1 MAADPPNNDPD
12 ADAKLLHSKETEDEG
27 DNTPDSRAEAFAGLA
42 IGSGT
47 VDDGDD
53 DSAEPLGALSALG
66 FAAGQTVD
74 DGDAQEHLRK
84 EDFGIL
90 IGSERKSASALEPTA
105 DDPNKLGTPSPLKFD
120 NATQDDGGGALALGS
135 VTVDDGDPGDSVMES
150 LTSSAPLQL
159 DNATVDDGDDTP
171 SSLLGGMGGLNLSNH
186 TVDDGDGGTQDAGPR
201 IFNVSSVTVDEGEDT
216 ADSTMPAI
224 PAGFNLNATVDEG
237 DQDTKA
243 RTGTNLQ
250 DKTRTANG
258 WSTGSGSGS
267 RSGLMSSDIT
277 SISGRL
283 GDAGTSFAG
292 YTLLERIAEGGMG
305 VVFKAR
311 QDALNRIVAVK
322 IMKGGALASE
332 YRRKRFVQEAEAAA
346 ALKHSHIVPIHE
358 IAEAA
363 GHPYY
368 VMDYIQ
374 GTPIHDTCQKADLQ
388 SDDIAQIMA
397 QVSDAVHHFHTR
409 GIIHRDLKPDNI
421 LVEAETME
429 PKIIDF
435 GIAKNLLQSE
445 DKNMTRE
452 GAVLGTPHY
461 MSPEQASGS
470 HNEVDTRSDVYALGA
485 IFYELL
491 TGRLPFAEVDPK
503 VLLFTILDKDPP
515 RPTDIQPDLPWELS
529 AITMK
534 AMEKDRERRY
544 QTALELKDDLAR
556 YLNSEPIEAKA
567 AGFLYRAGKFV
578 KRRKGLVAS
587 CIGVFLV
594 LVGLIGFIVQQQIS
608 SLKKDQ
614 QAQAALLKEQ
624 KNVVA
629 EAKRAAKAA
638 EDAKAAQANELLQAK
653 KAQDALE
660 KAKIA
665 QAAQLAEAKK
675 AKASAELAT
684 KNAQEAEKK
693 AKEAVAAQA
702 EAVKAQEAQVA
713 AAKEAKKQAELAKEQ
728 AELAKKNAK
737 LAEEAVRK
745 ARDAEKI
752 AAENALKAR
761 LAEARRYYNMERK
774 NPLDAADNLREAINL
789 ARNDDAQLRLDCE
802 KAFVDQVVI
811 LANSNVNDRNT
822 GLAEYWLR
830 QAKKMKKA
838 QAAGHKQTE
847 IEFIERTI
855 DELRRGLE
863 NIKNA
868 RLALEAGKLAQA
880 RGELNTAIRKG
891 AKEKD
896 YGSLKEEIE
905 KACLI
910 VGDRL
915 VREGRE
921 LLKQGKG
928 GPAFA
933 KAEEAEQLLPDYE
946 SAKILHQNAATR
958 LALEA
963 RIQANNYGQQVT
975 RQDQA
980 VKELALAAK
989 QLESFPEV
997 QKVLIKEKAHRRLL
1011 ITDSSL
1017 SSFAYVPAVSFTGTK
1032 AFYMSRY
1039 EVTNREYLQF
1049 VGDGGYDEDSYW
1061 DAEFKEEARKSAAS
1075 FWNKRAGNQQIARQP
1090 ATHLSWYEARAYA
1103 RWKTAK
1109 AKESGSKAVYR
1120 LPTIKEWEA
1129 AAGWDLKEQK
1139 PRAYPWGDEFDSDVV
1154 QLDSKS
1160 PSDVGKMKRD
1170 VSAFGIHDLGGGVSE
1185 WVVRVSKDK
1194 QTQGIKGADFAA
1206 SEAHAREFG
1215 RVANLAAPNPNPP
1228 KIVSMRFGFRLLREV
1243 PSEAE

>member
-1 MAADPPNNDPD
+1 
-12 ADAKLLHSKETEDEG
+12 
-27 DNTPDSRAEAFAGLA
+27 
-42 IGSGT
+42 
-47 VDDGDD
+47 
-53 DSAEPLGALSALG
+53 
-66 FAAGQTVD
+66 
-74 DGDAQEHLRK
+74 
-84 EDFGIL
+84 
-90 IGSERKSASALEPTA
+90 
-105 DDPNKLGTPSPLKFD
+105 
-120 NATQDDGGGALALGS
+120 
-135 VTVDDGDPGDSVMES
+135 DDGDPDSVMAS
-150 LTSSAPLQL
+150 LTASAPLHL
-159 DNATVDDGDDTP
+159 GNATVDEADDTPDTP
-171 SSLLGGMGGLNLSNH
+171 SSLLGGMGSLNLSNQ
-186 TVDDGDGGTQDAGPR
+186 TVDDGDEGTQDAGR
-201 IFNVSSVTVDEGEDT
+201 EVLNFTSATIDEGGET
-216 ADSTMPAI
+216 ADAMPGI

-237 DQDTKA
+237 DTDTKV
-243 RTGTNLQ
+243 RGKTNLQ

-388 SDDIAQIMA
+388 FDDIASIMGQIA
-397 QVSDAVHHFHTR
+397 DAVHHFHTR

-515 RPTDIQPDLPWELS
+515 TPTDIQSELPWELS

-544 QTALELKDDLAR
+544 QTALELKDDIAR
-556 YLNSEPIEAKA
+556 YLKSEPIEAKS
-567 AGFLYRAGKFV
+567 AGFLYKAGKFV

-587 CIGVFLV
+587 CIGVFIV
-594 LVGLIGFIVQQQIS
+594 VVGLVGFIIQQQLS
-608 SLKKDQ
+608 SYENDRIAQLKI
-614 QAQAALLKEQ
+614 LKGQE
-624 KNVVA
+624 NTIA
-629 EAKRAAKAA
+629 EAKRATKAA
-638 EDAKAAQANELLQAK
+638 EAAKKSAEKAKEAQAGLLVEAEKAK
-653 KAQDALE
+653 KALE
-660 KAKIA
+660 KAKEA
-665 QAAQLAEAKK
+665 QAAQLVEAKN

-684 KNAQEAEKK
+684 LNAQKAEKK
-693 AKEAVAAQA
+693 AKEAASAQA
-702 EAVKAQEAQVA
+702 EAVKAQEAQVI
-713 AAKEAKKQAELAKEQ
+713 AAKEAKKQAELAKKQ

-761 LAEARRYYNMERK
+761 LASARGFYKMERS
-774 NPLDAADNLREAINL
+774 NPLDAADNLRDAINL
-789 ARNDDAQLRLDCE
+789 VRNDDEQLRLDCE
-802 KAFVDQVVI
+802 KAFVDQVVL

-838 QAAGHKQTE
+838 EAAGHKQDE

-855 DELRRGLE
+855 DELRGGLD

-868 RLALEAGKLAQA
+868 RVALEGGKLAQA
-880 RGELNTAIRKG
+880 RGELNVAIKKG
-891 AKEKD
+891 AKAKD
-896 YGSLKEEIE
+896 YGSLNEEID

-910 VGDRL
+910 VGERL
-915 VREGRE
+915 VREGRD
-921 LLKQGKG
+921 LLKEGKG

-963 RIQANNYGQQVT
+963 RIQANDYGQQLT

-980 VKELALAAK
+980 VKELSEAAK
-989 QLESFPEV
+989 QLEKFPET
-997 QKVLIKEKAHRRLL
+997 QKLLLIEKEHRRLL
-1011 ITDSSL
+1011 ITDSTL
-1017 SSFAYVPAVSFTGTK
+1017 TKFAYIPAVKFTDTK
-1032 AFYMSRY
+1032 AFYMSRF
-1039 EVTNREYLQF
+1039 EVTNLDYLQF
-1049 VGDGGYDEDSYW
+1049 VGDGAYDENQFW
-1061 DAEFKEEARKSAAS
+1061 DAEFKEDDRKAAAA
-1075 FWNKRAGNQQIARQP
+1075 FWTKRAGNQQIARQP

-1109 AKESGSKAVYR
+1109 AKENGQKSVYR

-1129 AAGWDLKEQK
+1129 AAGWDLKSQK
-1139 PRAYPWGDEFDSDVV
+1139 PRAYPWGDEFQSDAML
-1154 QLDSKS
+1154 LDAKS
-1160 PSDVGKMKRD
+1160 PADVGKARVD
-1170 VSAFGIHDLGGGVSE
+1170 VSPFGVYDLGGSVSE
-1185 WVVRVSKDK
+1185 WVVRLSKGK
-1194 QTQGIKGADFAA
+1194 ETQGIKGADYSA

-1228 KIVSMRFGFRLLREV
+1228 KIVSMRFGFRLLREIS
-1243 PSEAE
+1243 SEDQ

>member
-1 MAADPPNNDPD
+1 MAADDPNKDPETE
-12 ADAKLLHSKETEDEG
+12 AKLLHSQETEDEG
-27 DNTPDSRAEAFAGLA
+27 DSGGVNRAEEFAGLA
-42 IGSGT
+42 VGSGT

-53 DSAEPLGALSALG
+53 DSAPPIGALSALG
-66 FAAGQTVD
+66 LAAGQTVD
-74 DGDAQEHLRK
+74 DGDAQEHLRQQ
-84 EDFGIL
+84 DQSIL
-90 IGSERKSASALEPTA
+90 IGSSRASSGSVDATA
-105 DDPNKLGTPSPLKFD
+105 DDPNKLGTPSSLKLD
-120 NATQDDGGGALALGS
+120 NQTHDDGDSGSSVLTLGS
-135 VTVDDGDPGDSVMES
+135 ATVDDADPDSVMES
-150 LTSSAPLQL
+150 LTASAPLHL
-159 DNATVDDGDDTP
+159 DNATVDEADDTPDTP
-171 SSLLGGMGGLNLSNH
+171 SSLLGGMGSLNLSNQ
-186 TVDDGDGGTQDAGPR
+186 TVDDGDEGTRTAAPD
-201 IFNVSSVTVDEGEDT
+201 ILNFSSATVDEGGETDD
-216 ADSTMPAI
+216 AMPGI

-237 DQDTKA
+237 DTDTKS

-250 DKTRTANG
+250 DKTRTANN
-258 WSTGSGSGS
+258 WSTGSGSG
-267 RSGLMSSDIT
+267 LPSSDIT

-368 VMDYIQ
+368 VMDYVQ
-374 GTPIHDTCQKADLQ
+374 GTPIHDTCQKANLQ
-388 SDDIAQIMA
+388 ADDIASIMGQIA
-397 QVSDAVHHFHTR
+397 DAVHHFHTR

-515 RPTDIQPDLPWELS
+515 RPTDIQSELPWELS

-544 QTALELKDDLAR
+544 QTALELKDDIAR
-556 YLNSEPIEAKA
+556 YLNSEPIEAKT
-567 AGFLYRAGKFV
+567 AGFLYKAGKFV

-587 CIGVFLV
+587 CIGVFIV
-594 LVGLIGFIVQQQIS
+594 VVGLVGLIIQQQIS
-608 SLKKDQ
+608 SLKKDRE
-614 QAQAALLKEQ
+614 AQVALVKEQ
-624 KNVVA
+624 ENVIA
-629 EAKRAAKAA
+629 
-638 EDAKAAQANELLQAK
+638 QAK
-653 KAQDALE
+653 KAT
-660 KAKIA
+660 KAAEAAKEAQAGQLIAAKKAETA
-665 QAAQLAEAKK
+665 QAAQLIEAKK
-675 AKASAELAT
+675 AKANAELAT
-684 KNAQEAEKK
+684 KNAKEAEKK
-693 AKEAVAAQA
+693 AKEAASAQA
-702 EAVKAQEAQVA
+702 EAVKAQEAQVI

-752 AAENALKAR
+752 AAENALKER
-761 LAEARRYYNMERK
+761 LAAARRFYNMERK
-774 NPLDAADNLREAINL
+774 NPLDAADNLRDAINL
-789 ARNDDAQLRLDCE
+789 VREDDKQLRLDCE
-802 KAFVDQVVI
+802 KAFVDQVV
-811 LANSNVNDRNT
+811 LLSNSNVNDRNT

-838 QAAGHKQTE
+838 QAAGHKQDE
-847 IEFIERTI
+847 IQFIERTI
-855 DELRRGLE
+855 SELRRGLE

-868 RLALEAGKLAQA
+868 RAALEAGKLAQA
-880 RGELNTAIRKG
+880 RGELNVAIRKG
-891 AKEKD
+891 AKAKD
-896 YGSLKEEIE
+896 YGSLKDEID

-910 VGDRL
+910 VGERL
-915 VREGRE
+915 VREGRD

-933 KAEEAEQLLPDYE
+933 KAEEAEQLMPDYE

-958 LALEA
+958 LSLEA
-963 RIQANNYGQQVT
+963 RIQANEYGLELT

-980 VKELALAAK
+980 VKELSVAAK
-989 QLESFPEV
+989 QLEKFPET
-997 QKVLIKEKAHRRLL
+997 QKTLLLEKEHRRLL
-1011 ITDSSL
+1011 ITDSTL
-1017 SSFAYVPAVSFTGTK
+1017 AKFAYIPAVKFTDTK
-1032 AFYMSRY
+1032 AFYMGRF
-1039 EVTNREYLQF
+1039 EVTNQEYLQF
-1049 VGDGGYDEDSYW
+1049 VGDGAYDESQFW
-1061 DAEFKEEARKSAAS
+1061 DAEFKEEDRKAAAV
-1075 FWNKRAGNQQIARQP
+1075 FWTKRSGNQQIVRQP

-1109 AKESGSKAVYR
+1109 AKESGQETIYR
-1120 LPTIKEWEA
+1120 LPSIKEWEA
-1129 AAGWDLKEQK
+1129 AAGWDLKVQK
-1139 PRAYPWGDEFDSDVV
+1139 PRAYPWGDEFQGGALS
-1154 QLDSKS
+1154 LDAKS
-1160 PSDVGKMKRD
+1160 PGDVGKSKQD
-1170 VSAFGIHDLGGGVSE
+1170 VSPFGVYDLGGSVSE
-1185 WVVRVSKDK
+1185 WVVRISKGK
-1194 QTQGIKGADFAA
+1194 ETQSIKGADYSA

-1215 RVANLAAPNPNPP
+1215 RVANLATPNPNPP

-1243 PSEAE
+1243 SSADQ